1 MEPQES
7 FEPENP
13 NVARLFNYL
22 STQNQDELPKLL
34 DEFIAIE
41 NINHY
46 FSLDLQSWNNIKVLI
61 KNGSRGDTLT
71 LRDYAMSLNFQKLP
85 EMEVFRYY
93 RGKIDPKH
101 LSMSFEKAIKIAIIE
116 ETLQRL
122 KSE

>member
-93 RGKIDPKH
+93 IGKIDPKH